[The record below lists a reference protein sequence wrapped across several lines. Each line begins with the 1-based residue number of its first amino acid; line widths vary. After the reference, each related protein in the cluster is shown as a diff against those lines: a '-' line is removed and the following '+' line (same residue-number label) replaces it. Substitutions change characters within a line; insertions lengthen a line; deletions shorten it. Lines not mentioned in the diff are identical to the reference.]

1 MLSPSSRSPPSSSVF
16 EKKTPPHLRRL
27 AKPTSGGQEPEK
39 GQPACQVLARDQ
51 CVVKSLQMRRFT
63 KGGKSLLGEVPH
75 DRGATR
81 GQSVRKFYC
90 PRISCCRAAATPGFN
105 YEAEMSHLRMR
116 RWSVER

>member
-1 MLSPSSRSPPSSSVF
+1 MLSPSSRSPPSASVF
-16 EKKTPPHLRRL
+16 EKKASPHPRWL

-81 GQSVRKFYC
+81 GQSVRKCDC
-90 PRISCCRAAATPGFN
+90 PGISCCRAPSKPGFN
-105 YEAEMSHLRMR
+105 
-116 RWSVER
+116 